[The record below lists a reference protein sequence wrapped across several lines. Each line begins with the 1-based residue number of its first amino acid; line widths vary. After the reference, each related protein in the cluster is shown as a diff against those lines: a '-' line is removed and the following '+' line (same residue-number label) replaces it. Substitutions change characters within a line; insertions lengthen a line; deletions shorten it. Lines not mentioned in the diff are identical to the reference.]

1 MKSLKKY
8 SKIARNTYTSLY
20 ASVTSLIFAKLYFN
34 AMWRFTKES
43 AIIFEKMHQR
53 VFFHLFALATSLF
66 VPIMIYYY
74 FDNLD
79 LYNKKDYLEKKSKRL
94 LIARPEYLTG
104 FVISLL
110 FAVSM
115 LTSPIHSLLSIF
127 GNVSVIWSNIL
138 SVVTLALVR
147 LIQLY
152 NLQVKWEDEINH
164 PLFVEQPIFKS
175 SQDIKNFKP
184 IYLFVKPLGFLALF
198 AVCYLLAAKYYIA
211 IVYSLYVILTS
222 LWQGILLIAL
232 IPFIVFFALRVLVN
246 VRSRRKLIK
255 KLRHLENGKYAKI
268 KYSGAKYLSAVF
280 PRMRFSVEVIA
291 QSGETYLC
299 NIVCSGKVNAPMYFS
314 EDKYYTEHG
323 FHLRGGGLLSHMGA
337 SPFAAVVDISKW
349 GGKTNPTNL
358 VAGYRREHN
367 IEFPESEGNRALI
380 VNPSPTA
387 CFSLYGNI
395 ANPIDTGENMGKYTV
410 YSATGFC
417 NMIER
422 NSSKDRFDR

>member
-1 MKSLKKY
+1 MKSLKNY

-110 FAVSM
+110 FAASM

-138 SVVTLALVR
+138 SIVTLALIR

-175 SQDIKNFKP
+175 SQDIKKFKP
-184 IYLFVKPLGFLALF
+184 IYLFLKPLGFLALF
-198 AVCYLLAAKYYIA
+198 GVCYLIAAKYYIE

-232 IPFIVFFALRVLVN
+232 IPFIVFFAFRVLVN

-255 KLRHLENGKYAKI
+255 RLRHLEKGKYAKI

-280 PRMRFSVEVIA
+280 PRMRFGVEVIA

-323 FHLRGGGLLSHMGA
+323 FHLRGGGLLSQMGA
-337 SPFAAVVDISKW
+337 SPFAAVVDIGKW
-349 GGKTNPTNL
+349 GDKSNPTNL
-358 VAGYRREHN
+358 VAGYRRQHDIN
-367 IEFPESEGNRALI
+367 FPEKEGNRALL
-380 VNPSPTA
+380 VNPAPTA
-387 CFSLYGNI
+387 CFSLYENI
-395 ANPIDTGENMGKYTV
+395 ANPIDTGEDMGNYTI

-417 NMIER
+417 NTVER
-422 NSSKDRFDR
+422 LASRDRFEK

>member
-8 SKIARNTYTSLY
+8 SKIAINTYTSLY

-138 SVVTLALVR
+138 SIVTLALVR

-184 IYLFVKPLGFLALF
+184 IYLFLKPLGFLALF
-198 AVCYLLAAKYYIA
+198 AVCYLLAARYYIE

-232 IPFIVFFALRVLVN
+232 PQKPGRGH
-246 VRSRRKLIK
+246 K
-255 KLRHLENGKYAKI
+255 KCRGGHKHQGLHTLAG
-268 KYSGAKYLSAVF
+268 F
-280 PRMRFSVEVIA
+280 PDKTQPGA
-291 QSGETYLC
+291 QSE
-299 NIVCSGKVNAPMYFS
+299 
-314 EDKYYTEHG
+314 E
-323 FHLRGGGLLSHMGA
+323 
-337 SPFAAVVDISKW
+337 
-349 GGKTNPTNL
+349 
-358 VAGYRREHN
+358 
-367 IEFPESEGNRALI
+367 NRPYD
-380 VNPSPTA
+380 V
-387 CFSLYGNI
+387 
-395 ANPIDTGENMGKYTV
+395 
-410 YSATGFC
+410 
-417 NMIER
+417 
-422 NSSKDRFDR
+422 